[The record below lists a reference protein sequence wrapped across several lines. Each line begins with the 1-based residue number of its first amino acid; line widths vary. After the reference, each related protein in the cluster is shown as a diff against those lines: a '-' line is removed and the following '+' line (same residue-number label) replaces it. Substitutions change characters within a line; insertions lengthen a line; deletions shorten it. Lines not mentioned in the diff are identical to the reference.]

1 MAYWGYFDFM
11 KLLLDRVDNPHV
23 LEIGVHKGQTFLP
36 LLNYLAINHDKFYMS
51 GIDILYREELMV
63 QLKLMASNLTQSQL
77 VDMYTG
83 DSTKTLTNIVNQS
96 KKENESDEILQIYD
110 LILLDGDHNYLT
122 VSKELDILKDLLN
135 DTGIIIVDDY
145 DMEEDEYFGEKEEY
159 LKLGLGNRKEK
170 LQSEKQG
177 VKNAVDDFISK
188 NPNWFIK
195 KLVQFKD
202 FEPVMIG
209 RKDYFEF
216 HDG

>member
-1 MAYWGYFDFM
+1 
-11 KLLLDRVDNPHV
+11 
-23 LEIGVHKGQTFLP
+23 
-36 LLNYLAINHDKFYMS
+36 
-51 GIDILYREELMV
+51 
-63 QLKLMASNLTQSQL
+63 
-77 VDMYTG
+77 
-83 DSTKTLTNIVNQS
+83 
-96 KKENESDEILQIYD
+96 
-110 LILLDGDHNYLT
+110 LDGDHNYLT